1 MLSIG
6 DVIFLETKTDNVERF
21 KCKLVERKGNQL
33 YIDYPTN
40 ASTGRTAYLM
50 IGTELSVSFVNKD
63 QQAFRFQ
70 TVVTGRVKD
79 RIPMISLAYPGEDD
93 VIRIQRREFVRIDVT
108 LDVAVHPVNN
118 EFQPF
123 VAVTTDISAGGAAII
138 LPKSTKLKQDQELI
152 VWFSL
157 PFQNEKIE
165 YIKIKAK
172 IVRFLPMENESFQKA
187 PLQFLEIDEATR
199 QTLLRYCFNQQIQ
212 MRRKGL
218 IKE

>member
-1 MLSIG
+1 VLSIG

-50 IGTELSVSFVNKD
+50 IGSELLVSFVNKD

-79 RIPMISLAYPGEDD
+79 KIPMISLAYPGEDH
-93 VIRIQRREFVRIDVT
+93 VNRIQRREFVRIDVT

-172 IVRFLPMENESFQKA
+172 IVRFLSMENELFQKA

-212 MRRKGL
+212 LRRKGL

>member
-1 MLSIG
+1 
-6 DVIFLETKTDNVERF
+6 
-21 KCKLVERKGNQL
+21 
-33 YIDYPTN
+33 
-40 ASTGRTAYLM
+40 
-50 IGTELSVSFVNKD
+50 
-63 QQAFRFQ
+63 
-70 TVVTGRVKD
+70 
-79 RIPMISLAYPGEDD
+79 LAYPGEDH
-93 VIRIQRREFVRIDVT
+93 VNRIQRREFVRIDVT

-172 IVRFLPMENESFQKA
+172 IVRFLSMENELFQKA

-212 MRRKGL
+212 LRRKGL